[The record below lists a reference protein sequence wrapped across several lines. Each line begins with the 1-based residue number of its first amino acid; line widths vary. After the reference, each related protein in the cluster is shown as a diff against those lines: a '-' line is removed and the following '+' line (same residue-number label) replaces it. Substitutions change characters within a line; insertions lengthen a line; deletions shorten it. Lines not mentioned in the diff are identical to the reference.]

1 MQKLYIL
8 ILFLL
13 ASFGASAQTV
23 LNFTVNQLPALV
35 AHAGADQVIKK
46 GAQANLGGAPAATG
60 GTGSYTYSWTPTTG
74 LSSTTVANPVATPT
88 TNTTYTL
95 TVNDNKGCSQVATVT
110 VTVNAVTG
118 INDQADALGLQ
129 IFPNPNTGTF
139 LITSDKRPAG
149 GRIQL
154 EVFNSLGKLIYA
166 ESLAEESRK
175 LDKTIKLPAE
185 VKGVLVI
192 RLSGR
197 ELNTTRKIIVQ

>member
-13 ASFGASAQTV
+13 TSFGAAAQTV
-23 LNFTVNQLPALV
+23 LNFTINQLPALE
-35 AHAGADQVIKK
+35 ANAGADQVIKK
-46 GAQANLGGAPAATG
+46 GAQATLGGAPAATG
-60 GTGSYTYSWTPTTG
+60 GTGAYTYSWTPTTG

-118 INDQADALGLQ
+118 INDQADELGLQ

-149 GRIQL
+149 GKIQL

-175 LDKTIKLPAE
+175 LDKTIKLPADA
-185 VKGVLVI
+185 KGVLVI